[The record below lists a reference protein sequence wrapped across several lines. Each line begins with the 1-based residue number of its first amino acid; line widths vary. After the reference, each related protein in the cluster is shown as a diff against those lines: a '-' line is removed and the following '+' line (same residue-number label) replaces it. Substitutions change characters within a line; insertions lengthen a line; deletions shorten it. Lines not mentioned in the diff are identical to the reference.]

1 MGVRTGVLLINVGT
15 PDSPQPADVRRYLK
29 QFLSDPRVVDLPA
42 LLRWLLLHGVILPLR
57 SRRSS
62 ELYQKIWQP
71 EGAPLFMNSEAL
83 RQALM
88 AKMGEPYAIALG
100 MRYGSPSIAE
110 GIEEL
115 LQQGV
120 QRLILLPLFPQ
131 YSSAATGSAME
142 EALRILAGKI
152 NIPEIHMIHEFHEH
166 PAYINALSNL
176 IEPALSEF
184 KPDFTLLS
192 YHGLPE
198 RQIHHSENHAS
209 VACDLK
215 TPCPSIGAT
224 NQFCYRAQCY
234 ATSRLLA
241 QELNLPAHA
250 YDVAFQSRLG
260 RVPWIKPYT
269 DEYLPKLAKQGI
281 KRLMLISPGFVAD
294 CLETLEELNIR
305 AREQWLHLGGEALQ
319 VIPCLNAHPAWV
331 TAVEGIIKCKSSY
344 DTR

>member
-1 MGVRTGVLLINVGT
+1 MNPRTGLLLINLGT
-15 PDSPQPADVRRYLK
+15 PDSPQPQDVRRYLK

-42 LLRWLLLHGVILPLR
+42 VFRWLLLHGVILPLR
-57 SRRSS
+57 SRSSS

-71 EGAPLFMNSEAL
+71 EGSPLLINSDAL
-83 RQALM
+83 LQGLAT
-88 AKMGEPYAIALG
+88 KMGESYAIALG

-131 YSSAATGSAME
+131 YSSAATGSVME
-142 EALRILAGKI
+142 EALRILAGKN
-152 NIPEIHMIHEFHEH
+152 NIPEIHIINEFHAH
-166 PAYINALSNL
+166 PAYIKALCSM
-176 IEPALSEF
+176 IVPALAEF

-198 RQIHHSENHAS
+198 RQVRRSGGCDR

-215 TPCPSIGAT
+215 DPCPAIST
-224 NQFCYRAQCY
+224 SNQFCYRAQCY

-250 YDVAFQSRLG
+250 YGVAFQSRLG
-260 RVPWIKPYT
+260 RIPWIKPYT
-269 DEYLPKLAKQGI
+269 DEYLTTLAEQGI
-281 KRLMLISPGFVAD
+281 KRLTLISPGFVAD

-305 AREQWLHLGGEALQ
+305 AREQWHRLGGEALQ
-319 VIPCLNAHPAWV
+319 VIPCLNAAPAWV
-331 TAVEGIIKCKSSY
+331 AAIEEIISL
-344 DTR
+344 